1 MARDFMS
8 AVENRR
14 SMYALSSESTL
25 SHQEI
30 EDLVRHAVKHCP
42 TANNSQTG
50 RVIILFGEHHI
61 RLWDIIEEALK
72 KVVPEK
78 RFPRTQAKIE
88 TFRQGYAS
96 LLFFE
101 DMSIVESL
109 QKRLPT
115 YAHNFPLWSMQSA
128 GMLQYIIWTA
138 LEEQGMGASLQ
149 HYNELIGNQVKAEWN
164 IPEEWMLISQMPFG
178 KPTAPPDEK
187 TFEPLEKR
195 IKIYH

>member
-96 LLFFE
+96 LLLFE
-101 DMSIVESL
+101 DMSIVEAL

-115 YAHNFPLWSMQSA
+115 YAHNFPLWSMQ
-128 GMLQYIIWTA
+128 WTA
-138 LEEQGMGASLQ
+138 LEELLECYSISSGRLWKIRVWAPL
-149 HYNELIGNQVKAEWN
+149 YNIIMN
-164 IPEEWMLISQMPFG
+164 
-178 KPTAPPDEK
+178 
-187 TFEPLEKR
+187 
-195 IKIYH
+195 